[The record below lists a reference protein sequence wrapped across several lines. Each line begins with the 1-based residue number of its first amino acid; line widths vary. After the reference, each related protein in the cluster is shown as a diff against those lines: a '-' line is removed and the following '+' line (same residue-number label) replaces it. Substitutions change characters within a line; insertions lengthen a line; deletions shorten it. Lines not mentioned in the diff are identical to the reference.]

1 VRDYAFRARRYDQVI
16 SLIRAVNE
24 PSQAVARRLGMSI
37 IGETEF
43 AGLPHLVFGLNTSTA
58 PKP

>member
-1 VRDYAFRARRYDQVI
+1 VI

-43 AGLPHLVFGLNTSTA
+43 AGLPHLVFGLSA
-58 PKP
+58 P